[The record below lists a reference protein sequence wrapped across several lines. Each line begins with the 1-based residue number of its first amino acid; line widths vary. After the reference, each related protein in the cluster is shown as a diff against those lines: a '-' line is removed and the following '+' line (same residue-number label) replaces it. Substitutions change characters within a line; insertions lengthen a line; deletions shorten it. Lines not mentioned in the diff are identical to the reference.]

1 MDKISF
7 NNSRGLKLIAN
18 LYSVGSNKLIIISH
32 GFMNDKS
39 SNGRFEKLSESLN
52 KVNYDTLAIDSRL
65 EIIEGGKHG
74 LSDDWRKVIDIT
86 HLWYDKFI

>member
-7 NNSRGLKLIAN
+7 NNSRGLKIVAN
-18 LYSVGSNKLIIISH
+18 LYSVGSNKLIIMAH

-52 KVNYDTLAIDSRL
+52 KVNYDILAIDFSGCG
-65 EIIEGGKHG
+65 ESE
-74 LSDDWRKVIDIT
+74 DDDIT
-86 HLWYDKFI
+86 SKKSNR